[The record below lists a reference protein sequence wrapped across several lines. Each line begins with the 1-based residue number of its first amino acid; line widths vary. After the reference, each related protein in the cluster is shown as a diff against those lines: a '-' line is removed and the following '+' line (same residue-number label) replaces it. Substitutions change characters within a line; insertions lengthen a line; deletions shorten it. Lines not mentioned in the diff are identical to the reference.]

1 MSEHSNL
8 YYILLWDLKRTTV
21 PKHLANEIQRTLDE
35 IFAKAKANLNMPP
48 SS

>member
-8 YYILLWDLKRTTV
+8 YYILLWDLKRTAV
-21 PKHLANEIQRTLDE
+21 PKQIVNEIQRTLDE
-35 IFAKAKANLNMPP
+35 IFVKAKANLNMPP